1 MVRSDGGKEF
11 CNHTMNSFFR
21 SNGIRH
27 QVTVRYI
34 PEQNGRVERLKRD
47 LMDKARAMMFQC
59 GAPVKLWA
67 EAVATANRVRNVILH
82 LGKTKTPFE
91 LFYGQKPD
99 LSRLRVFGCTTHV
112 HVPKEKRKKLDA
124 RSEQGMM
131 VGYSRTS
138 KAWKIAMQKGSQ
150 MNTMER
156 DSVVFDEQKLGPL
169 SMCQPPQAPADPA
182 DTIEL
187 DSAWGRK

>member
-1 MVRSDGGKEF
+1 M
-11 CNHTMNSFFR
+11 
-21 SNGIRH
+21 
-27 QVTVRYI
+27 
-34 PEQNGRVERLKRD
+34 
-47 LMDKARAMMFQC
+47 
-59 GAPVKLWA
+59 
-67 EAVATANRVRNVILH
+67 
-82 LGKTKTPFE
+82 
-91 LFYGQKPD
+91 
-99 LSRLRVFGCTTHV
+99 

-187 DSAWGRK
+187 DSAWGRSDCANGTSR